1 MSEGQ
6 RACELGQR
14 LRDFCAQQPDKPA
27 YTFYRRHNAEGDVM
41 TWQEMWAAA
50 AAVYAALKARGVTQG
65 QGVFLFCEEERAFI
79 VGLIGT
85 WMAGA
90 VAIPASGNFSKN
102 AKQRNDHILT
112 SSKAEVIL
120 HDLSEQRADI
130 FADYSDR
137 RVVAL
142 QEVLIA
148 YEEEAVAAAP
158 AVTAAAA
165 APAVTAS
172 GDGSAAIAQAPTPHA
187 RLLQYTSGSTT
198 APKPVFL
205 DASTIAVG
213 CRTLQRAYG
222 LDQRSVGASW
232 LPLHHDMGLVG
243 FVFALLWVGGSVA
256 LMKPSTF
263 IQKPAKWLEIINR
276 HRATITAAPNF
287 AFDRL
292 CAVLEA
298 EDKEGCD
305 LSCLETLIFGGEP
318 VRLETYNRL
327 VDTLEPMG
335 LRRAAIAPSYGL
347 AEVMLLASSGQT
359 AQGPAF
365 SDQNSEAPV
374 ANLGAVVPS
383 LQLSILNPE
392 TGEACADGQVGQ
404 IYLTGEG
411 AGLVIGDGED
421 WRNHQGSRL
430 IDTGDMGFL
439 MNEELFITGRSAN
452 KIIIRGRNFYAED
465 IETLIVSSQESG
477 LFAGVAAFS
486 FEDNG
491 AEKIC
496 ILVELEKRDRTLNL
510 ESLLEQVSGGLGA
523 RPEIVATVPRYS
535 LPRTSSG
542 KVRRHLVSAA
552 FAEKQ
557 LKCEVLFQHD

>member
-1 MSEGQ
+1 MSEGRQ
-6 RACELGQR
+6 ACELGER
-14 LRDFCAQQPDKPA
+14 LRYYCAQHPDKPA
-27 YTFYRRHNAEGDVM
+27 YTFYRRHNAEGEVM
-41 TWQEMWAAA
+41 TWQEMWADA
-50 AAVYAALKARGVTQG
+50 AAVYAALEARGVSQG

-79 VGLIGT
+79 VGLIGM

-102 AKQRNDHILT
+102 AKQRNDHILR
-112 SSKAEVIL
+112 SSKAEVIV
-120 HDLSEQRADI
+120 HDLSEQRVDI
-130 FADYSDR
+130 FSDYSDR
-137 RVVAL
+137 TIVAL
-142 QEVLIA
+142 HDALIA
-148 YEEEAVAAAP
+148 HADAPATARGASAEAV
-158 AVTAAAA
+158 TK
-165 APAVTAS
+165 
-172 GDGSAAIAQAPTPHA
+172 APTPYA

-198 APKPVFL
+198 APKPVLL

-256 LMKPSTF
+256 LMKPSIF

-365 SDQNSEAPV
+365 SDQNSAAPV
-374 ANLGAVVPS
+374 ANLGPVVPS
-383 LQLSILNPE
+383 LHISIMNPDM
-392 TGEACADGQVGQ
+392 GEECTDGQVGQ
-404 IYLTGEG
+404 IYFIG
-411 AGLVIGDGED
+411 AGVGLMIEAGED
-421 WRNHQGSRL
+421 WRNSQGSGM

-439 MNEELFITGRSAN
+439 IDGELFVTGRSTN
-452 KIIIRGRNFYAED
+452 KIIIRGRNLCAED
-465 IETLIVSSQESG
+465 IETLTMSSQESG
-477 LFAGVAAFS
+477 LLSGVAAFS
-486 FEDNG
+486 FKDNG
-491 AEKIC
+491 IEKLC
-496 ILVELEKRDRTLNL
+496 ILVELEKRGRTLNL
-510 ESLLEQVSGGLGA
+510 DALLEQITGGLGA
-523 RPEIVATVPRYS
+523 RPEIVAAVPRKARGIS
-535 LPRTSSG
+535 WKFSGCTSGHWASG
-542 KVRRHLVSAA
+542 
-552 FAEKQ
+552 
-557 LKCEVLFQHD
+557 

>member
-50 AAVYAALKARGVTQG
+50 AAVYAALEVRGVTQG
-65 QGVFLFCEEERAFI
+65 QGVFLFCEDERAFI

-102 AKQRNDHILT
+102 AKQRNDHILK

-120 HDLSEQRADI
+120 HDLPEQRADI
-130 FADYSDR
+130 FSDYSDR

-142 QEVLIA
+142 HEVLIA
-148 YEEEAVAAAP
+148 HEEE
-158 AVTAAAA
+158 AAAA
-165 APAVTAS
+165 ATAVTVT
-172 GDGSAAIAQAPTPHA
+172 GDGSAAIVEAPTPHA

-198 APKPVFL
+198 TPKPVLL

-222 LDQRSVGASW
+222 LEQRSVGASW

-292 CAVLEA
+292 CAALSA
-298 EDKEGCD
+298 EDMEGCD

-318 VRLETYNRL
+318 VRLETYNHL
-327 VDTLEPMG
+327 VDTLEPLG

-359 AQGPAF
+359 VRGPAF
-365 SDQNSEAPV
+365 SALNSAAPV
-374 ANLGAVVPS
+374 ANLGQVVES
-383 LQLSILNPE
+383 LRVTILDSA
-392 TGEACADGQVGQ
+392 TGGECAHGQVGQ
-404 IYLTGEG
+404 IYLNGEG
-411 AGLVIGDGED
+411 AGLVIRDGED
-421 WRNHQGSRL
+421 WRSPKGGSRL
-430 IDTGDMGFL
+430 IDTGDLGFL
-439 MNEELFITGRSAN
+439 IDNELYITGRNTN
-452 KIIIRGRNFYAED
+452 KIIVRGKNFFTED
-465 IETLIVSSQESG
+465 IEALI
-477 LFAGVAAFS
+477 LNKYP
-486 FEDNG
+486 NG
-491 AEKIC
+491 SVTGIIACCANIENTDTFC
-496 ILVELEKRDRTLNL
+496 ILIEWNKKDLPIDIYKINEALLGNL
-510 ESLLEQVSGGLGA
+510 GIKPDL
-523 RPEIVATVPRYS
+523 IATVPRFS

-542 KVRRHLVSAA
+542 KIKRQETRDA
-552 FAEKQ
+552 FEAGL
-557 LKCEVLFQHD
+557 LKHVIQRL